1 MKLINRVEISKPEV
15 VYNLQ
20 VKNNHNYIANSAVVS
35 NCHGSKAT
43 KLFQLLTEHGKNLV
57 HRYGLTGTL
66 PKPEAD
72 KLNVHVALGKV
83 LCEYSAHSLI
93 QKGWLATLNINVI
106 QLNDIQYLLD
116 RGVPD
121 EDVFKIMYEEE
132 NNFCKTNVTRMKWIA
147 RFVSENR
154 NKNKLGN
161 TLVLVNNIKYGRQLS
176 KEIEGSY
183 FLNGADDVKVRDEV
197 YALFED
203 NDDLI
208 VICTKQIAGVGL
220 SIDRIF
226 NLIFIDSGKSFV
238 GTIQSIGRGLRK
250 GKDKDSVNVIDIC
263 SNLSTAPSRMKKRLS
278 YYKTAHYPYKVIK
291 MDYSKEVDDDEE

>member
-1 MKLINRVEISKPEV
+1 MKLIKREEISKPEV

-20 VKNNHNYIANSAVVS
+20 VKNNHNYIANGAVVS

-43 KLFQLLTEHGKNLV
+43 KLFQLLTEHGKDLV

-66 PKPEAD
+66 PAPDAD
-72 KLNVHVALGKV
+72 RLTVHIALGKV
-83 LCEYSAHSLI
+83 LCEYPAHSLI
-93 QKGWLATLNINVI
+93 QKGWLATLKINIV
-106 QLNDIQYLLD
+106 QLNDIQYLAEHNI
-116 RGVPD
+116 PE
-121 EDVFKIMYEEE
+121 EDIYKMMWEEE
-132 NNFCKTNVTRMKWIA
+132 NEYCKTNKTRMKWIA
-147 RFVSENR
+147 NFISANR
-154 NKNKLGN
+154 SKNKLGN
-161 TLVLVNNIKYGRQLS
+161 TLVLVNNIKYGRDLS
-176 KEIEGSY
+176 KMIESSY

-197 YALFED
+197 YNMFED

-250 GKDKDSVNVIDIC
+250 GKDKDSVDVVDIC
-263 SNLSTAPSRMKKRLS
+263 SNLSTAPSRMKKRIS
-278 YYKTAHYPYKVIK
+278 YYKSAHYPYKVIK
-291 MDYSKEVDDDEE
+291 MDYAKEVDDDE